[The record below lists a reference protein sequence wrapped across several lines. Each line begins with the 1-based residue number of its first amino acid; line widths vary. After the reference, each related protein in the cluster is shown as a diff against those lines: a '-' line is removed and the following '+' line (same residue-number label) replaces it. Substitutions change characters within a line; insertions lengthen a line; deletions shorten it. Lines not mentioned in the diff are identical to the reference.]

1 MRPRPRHEL
10 YKCDPRLLFRSRVR
24 GFVGIGYQMEEA
36 KEDSSARLL
45 RVLMEEAKE
54 EAKEDSSAW
63 YHQ

>member
-1 MRPRPRHEL
+1 M
-10 YKCDPRLLFRSRVR
+10 R
-24 GFVGIGYQMEEA
+24 GFVGIGYQMEV